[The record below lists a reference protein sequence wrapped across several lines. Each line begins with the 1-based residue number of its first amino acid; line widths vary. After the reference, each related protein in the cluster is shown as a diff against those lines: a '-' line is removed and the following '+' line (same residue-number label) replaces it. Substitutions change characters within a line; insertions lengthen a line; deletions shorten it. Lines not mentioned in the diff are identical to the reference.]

1 MTMLDGVTI
10 FDKAKN
16 EETFKDGDDYTYLS
30 YTLQKSAEFLLSTK
44 MIDEIPDDLS
54 SIWMIPTLRGQ
65 NNDSN

>member
-30 YTLQKSAEFLLSTK
+30 YTLQKSA
-44 MIDEIPDDLS
+44 
-54 SIWMIPTLRGQ
+54 
-65 NNDSN
+65 